1 MTVDS
6 TPEGTRRKLLPLGIT
21 PVRAFA
27 GTAVCVV
34 LLTAF
39 LMPLRTALVV
49 ALAVLTTFL
58 YWAGI
63 VIARMHRIAR
73 HRIAHKNRKET
84 ARRKQREHDQQK
96 RERLR
101 RQIEERAHA
110 EEQAQVEEDELT
122 RLGRYLWN
130 GYSTTALT
138 GLKTFSED
146 TEHPCHRRA
155 QALELMAEWYEVTG
169 NLKEYAWHREL
180 ALRLVPEKRRDRTER
195 NGQTVRNT
203 PHHAAERRF
212 DVIMVSDFSSM
223 GGTSGGY
230 LQELRAQA
238 EAGLD
243 TGIVHQP
250 FVGRGEG
257 RSLNSKLLTA
267 ADNEHTELVR
277 PEDGVSCD
285 LLILR
290 HPKAVERLLER
301 TPRIDAR
308 RVLLVVNQPP
318 FHYYGEEVSAG
329 RSWDVDRVRKA
340 LAGWKEEVEWA
351 PIGPVV
357 REALL
362 EHHAEE
368 LRDVRLTEEDWVNIV
383 DLPAWQRSGRRAPDG
398 KVRIGRHSRD
408 YSTKWPET
416 PELLSAIYPEED
428 GYEIHV
434 LGGART
440 AAEVRGA
447 LPLNW
452 VVHPFHG
459 LSTREFLH
467 GLDVYVYYT
476 NSAYVE
482 AFGRAP
488 LEAMAAGVP
497 TILPPCFRDLFG
509 EAAIYAE
516 PGDVRRTIDT
526 LVADSGRY
534 RMQVERAWEVLEER
548 FGHDA
553 HLRRLSALGVR
564 ARGGVHWQRVGLAL
578 DRWPEPRATG

>member
-1 MTVDS
+1 
-6 TPEGTRRKLLPLGIT
+6 
-21 PVRAFA
+21 
-27 GTAVCVV
+27 
-34 LLTAF
+34 
-39 LMPLRTALVV
+39 
-49 ALAVLTTFL
+49 
-58 YWAGI
+58 
-63 VIARMHRIAR
+63 
-73 HRIAHKNRKET
+73 
-84 ARRKQREHDQQK
+84 
-96 RERLR
+96 
-101 RQIEERAHA
+101 
-110 EEQAQVEEDELT
+110 
-122 RLGRYLWN
+122 
-130 GYSTTALT
+130 
-138 GLKTFSED
+138 
-146 TEHPCHRRA
+146 
-155 QALELMAEWYEVTG
+155 
-169 NLKEYAWHREL
+169 
-180 ALRLVPEKRRDRTER
+180 
-195 NGQTVRNT
+195 
-203 PHHAAERRF
+203 
-212 DVIMVSDFSSM
+212 
-223 GGTSGGY
+223 
-230 LQELRAQA
+230 
-238 EAGLD
+238 
-243 TGIVHQP
+243 
-250 FVGRGEG
+250 
-257 RSLNSKLLTA
+257 
-267 ADNEHTELVR
+267 ELVR

-447 LPLNW
+447 LPLHW

-564 ARGGVHWQRVGLAL
+564 ARGGVHWQRAGLAL
-578 DRWPEPRATG
+578 DRWAEPGATGGEPSSVPRGGASGTSGDEAGRGRTAFGDRIGRHALQNRFGDEDALLVDVHAHGGDGWRGQPAQDRVVPGDQAHPVGYGHPQCPGRAQTRHGHDVVVVEDRGRGLLPGEERDRGLLPRLVGVVSFDDHGRVDPRLAGTFGQRGRTGPGVQQWGRAADPCDSAVPQVEQPVECFAHRGSVVGGHGR